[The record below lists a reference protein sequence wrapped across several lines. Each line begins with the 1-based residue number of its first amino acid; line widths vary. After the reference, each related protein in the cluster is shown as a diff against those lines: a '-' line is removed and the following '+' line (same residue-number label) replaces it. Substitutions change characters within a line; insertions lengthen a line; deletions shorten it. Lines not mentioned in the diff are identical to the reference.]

1 MYIDK
6 YISQSRRGTDSLVI
20 KLRGYCS
27 SRSVPWHNVPH
38 RKGTLCWWWRST
50 SHKFQVTAG
59 YIFHT
64 IFWYIFVPCSYIYNY
79 IHQIWTCFCLWMS
92 MGQTRIICSIPKT
105 QTTSDLRLPGQT
117 HTHTFWPVVIDMFK
131 RFQKSQENESR
142 AIKKTN
148 MFTLKRVTV
157 SSCSW
162 VRQLYPVFA
171 PLHSSCK
178 GGNCY
183 HGQKVWVRAS
193 AI

>member
-1 MYIDK
+1 MDVYGSNK
-6 YISQSRRGTDSLVI
+6 NHLFNP
-20 KLRGYCS
+20 KNANHLRS
-27 SRSVPWHNVPH
+27 P
-38 RKGTLCWWWRST
+38 
-50 SHKFQVTAG
+50 VTRA
-59 YIFHT
+59 
-64 IFWYIFVPCSYIYNY
+64 
-79 IHQIWTCFCLWMS
+79 
-92 MGQTRIICSIPKT
+92 
-105 QTTSDLRLPGQT
+105 DT

-131 RFQKSQENESR
+131 KNQKSQENESR

-178 GGNCY
+178 GGTCY

-193 AI
+193 AIQELPVSFHHNTWGISSSCKYFYTVYLSIYLSIYIYIYVYLYIGILVYIIYIYIQLSYISYIYI

>member
-1 MYIDK
+1 MDVYGSNK
-6 YISQSRRGTDSLVI
+6 NHLFNP
-20 KLRGYCS
+20 KNANHLRS
-27 SRSVPWHNVPH
+27 P
-38 RKGTLCWWWRST
+38 
-50 SHKFQVTAG
+50 VTRA
-59 YIFHT
+59 
-64 IFWYIFVPCSYIYNY
+64 
-79 IHQIWTCFCLWMS
+79 
-92 MGQTRIICSIPKT
+92 
-105 QTTSDLRLPGQT
+105 DT

-131 RFQKSQENESR
+131 KNQKSQENESR

-178 GGNCY
+178 GGTCY

-193 AI
+193 AIQELPVSFHHNTWGISSSCKYFYTVYLSIYLSIYIYVYMCICILVYWCI